1 MRSRCFLSGLTK
13 MYYLQIRKKTKKKK
27 IGNKKLPLVD
37 HNNPVAT
44 FTWFFSFCSLVF
56 FFFFFFSFTLD
67 FSFFASICFWFCFFF
82 FFLLCFLSF
91 FWYFSF
97 LFVFWFCFW
106 VCLPLFFNIY
116 FFFYLFFRV
125 NLYKPHFLSSYFSSQ
140 PNTMRENLIFY
151 VLLLFHPLTKRTLN
165 VWTKKE

>member
-1 MRSRCFLSGLTK
+1 MGTKNSCLWTIITLLQLSRDFFHFLLWPFFC
-13 MYYLQIRKKTKKKK
+13 L
-27 IGNKKLPLVD
+27 
-37 HNNPVAT
+37 
-44 FTWFFSFCSLVF
+44 FFSFGF
-56 FFFFFFSFTLD
+56 FFFCYHMFLVLFFF
-67 FSFFASICFWFCFFF
+67 
-82 FFLLCFLSF
+82 LCFLSF

-151 VLLLFHPLTKRTLN
+151 VLLLFHPLTKQTLN
-165 VWTKKE
+165 V